1 MGGGAQL
8 CDMLVVE
15 NLTCDVDK
23 FGQVRFQTSEKGHL
37 SKRPH
42 IPHLIVVIAHPRYLD
57 VHMSSVLAGSGLA
70 EYGLADSRLLTYQ
83 IPV

>member
-1 MGGGAQL
+1 MTTTFPSAHT
-8 CDMLVVE
+8 VE
-15 NLTCDVDK
+15 VAYP
-23 FGQVRFQTSEKGHL
+23 G
-37 SKRPH
+37 
-42 IPHLIVVIAHPRYLD
+42 YLD